1 MNHAKWAILGAL
13 VLTSSAVGA
22 QSNRQAPNT
31 CSAPNQTEESVS
43 ETAGDV
49 AQPFTLLQQKVVQE
63 ELKLSDEQVKKL
75 PEFRLSFYKRTSHL
89 RSTPPQD
96 LEARRLARREMS
108 DMLAKELKGFLSADQ
123 YQRFQ
128 QIILQANAADGWG
141 LVTVFRNPAVARE
154 MNLTDQQ
161 KEQIASIRKEIQD
174 SYSKLLGGGR
184 EERVKRMAELRKS
197 NNDRI
202 ERMLTEKQLA
212 KWKEM
217 IGPEL
222 KAKVYL
228 RDQ

>member
-1 MNHAKWAILGAL
+1 
-13 VLTSSAVGA
+13 
-22 QSNRQAPNT
+22 
-31 CSAPNQTEESVS
+31 
-43 ETAGDV
+43 
-49 AQPFTLLQQKVVQE
+49 
-63 ELKLSDEQVKKL
+63 
-75 PEFRLSFYKRTSHL
+75 
-89 RSTPPQD
+89 
-96 LEARRLARREMS
+96 MS